1 MNYDE
6 SHDDLDELPAPPRKT
21 IPEADRQLLDLAAR
35 AIGARFE
42 EVDGEGYGNL
52 HFDDGSVIY
61 SWNSL
66 QFSGDALDL
75 AVQLNLHIEIDF
87 DVAEVVTIEW
97 DFGDSTIARFSLE
110 EFSSDGDDDRTATR
124 RAITRAAAE
133 VGKQHS

>member
-6 SHDDLDELPAPPRKT
+6 SHDDLDELPAAPRKT
-21 IPEADRQLLDLAAR
+21 IPDADRQLLELAAR

-52 HFDDGSVIY
+52 HFDDGSVVY

-87 DVAEVVTIEW
+87 DVAGVVTIEW
-97 DFGDSTIARFSLE
+97 DFGDSTTARFSIE
-110 EFSSDGDDDRTATR
+110 EFSPQGGDDRAATC
-124 RAITRAAAE
+124 RAVTRAAAE